1 MKKIRVYFVMR
12 AILLSMA
19 APSSVKYLTQ
29 TTVGCMY
36 VIPYL
41 CYTNLQSSV
50 PHQEENLQFV
60 SDDNLAVIRG
70 DIVKLQQTSVSPV
83 THQPSILNV
92 VNLSGNDPPCH
103 VYQCHHHRFI
113 FLSRSHPITYFY
125 KGNNCT
131 ISFNSDSTWLS
142 FFRQISKIAINRET
156 IIGRSTKIGCDTWRP
171 NWTKWYSACV
181 PAESQK

>member
-1 MKKIRVYFVMR
+1 MGFLWLGQLEAMSSLLEVIFLLLLCVQLYVLTFMKKIRVYFVMR

-83 THQPSILNV
+83 THQPSILNI
-92 VNLSGNDPPCH
+92 VNLSGNNPPRH
-103 VYQCHHHRFI
+103 VLQRHHHRFI
-113 FLSRSHPITYFY
+113 FLSRSHPG
-125 KGNNCT
+125 KN
-131 ISFNSDSTWLS
+131 
-142 FFRQISKIAINRET
+142 
-156 IIGRSTKIGCDTWRP
+156 
-171 NWTKWYSACV
+171 
-181 PAESQK
+181 